1 MSSVT
6 VKRFVRKFLEGGRAH
21 YSIHRRPDR
30 LFQLYHDD
38 PYLGINQ
45 PYQLDDQ
52 PISGLLADVQTAQA
66 ELLRLRPDL
75 EALEAENGGS

>member
-1 MSSVT
+1 MSSDA
-6 VKRFVRKFLEGGRAH
+6 VKRFVRKSVEGGRAH
-21 YSIHRRPDR
+21 YSIRRRPDG

-45 PYQLDDQ
+45 AYQFDDES
-52 PISGLLADVQTAQA
+52 ISGLFADVETAQA

-75 EALEAENGGS
+75 EALEAEDGGS